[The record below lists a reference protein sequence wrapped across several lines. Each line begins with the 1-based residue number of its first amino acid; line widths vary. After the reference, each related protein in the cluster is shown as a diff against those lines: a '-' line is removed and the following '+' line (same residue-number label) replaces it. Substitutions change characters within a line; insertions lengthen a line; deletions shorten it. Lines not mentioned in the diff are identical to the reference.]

1 MTIVLMVLSLLAT
14 TVGTV
19 AIAWGIIDQA
29 FDNNG
34 LIVSGSISAATG
46 LALFGL
52 GERRRHEGIFVDRIR
67 VI

>member
-52 GERRRHEGIFVDRIR
+52 GERRRHEGMVRCD
-67 VI
+67 